1 MPSKAKTI
9 SASAP
14 AAQLQIPVKLLDK
27 LVTGSMNVQISSL
40 RTAASK
46 EKQMARQVT
55 ANLEA
60 KILMAERQQTAN
72 SF

>member
-27 LVTGSMNVQISSL
+27 LVTGSMNVQSAACVR
-40 RTAASK
+40 RTARK
-46 EKQMARQVT
+46 NKWP
-55 ANLEA
+55 A
-60 KILMAERQQTAN
+60 K
-72 SF
+72 